1 MTAGIKER
9 TRLAEIL
16 LIEDNHGD
24 VILARRAFRDSR
36 TANKLHIATSGE
48 EALALLRPSGGE
60 GRAYA
65 PDLILL
71 DLNLPKLSGQD
82 VLRTLKEDPDLR
94 YIPVVVLSS
103 SRAAQDV
110 VQSYHLHA
118 NGYVVK
124 PSDLEQFRDIVGKLE
139 QFWFEVAVLPDP
151 AAARQVFS
159 IGTP

>member
-1 MTAGIKER
+1 MSIQTR
-9 TRLAEIL
+9 TRPAEIL

-36 TANKLHIATSGE
+36 TANNLHIAVSGE
-48 EALALLRPSGGE
+48 EALALLRPAGGE

-71 DLNLPKLSGQD
+71 DLNLPKLSGRE
-82 VLRTLKEDPDLR
+82 VLRMIKEDPNLR

-124 PSDLEQFRDIVGKLE
+124 PADLEQFREIVGKLE
-139 QFWFEVAVLPDP
+139 QFWFEVAVLPDA
-151 AAARQVFS
+151 AAARRVFS
-159 IGTP
+159 TGAI